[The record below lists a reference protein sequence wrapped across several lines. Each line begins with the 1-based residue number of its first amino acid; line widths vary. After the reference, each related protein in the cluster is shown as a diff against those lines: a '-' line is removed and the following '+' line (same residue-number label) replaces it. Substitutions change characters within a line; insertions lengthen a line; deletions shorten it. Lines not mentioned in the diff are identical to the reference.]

1 MYLRK
6 NICSLC
12 SKHERSK
19 FSPFALAHAIRMS
32 DGDAIAVLHMHDPVA
47 HAVNSR
53 EYCVY
58 FIGKM
63 PIYIAYFRQIIE

>member
-1 MYLRK
+1 
-6 NICSLC
+6 
-12 SKHERSK
+12 
-19 FSPFALAHAIRMS
+19 MS